1 MTTPSRI
8 LGTDSDRIKPR
19 LTLAFLIL
27 SIVLG
32 LTQIFACRYQ
42 LNPDAMDYLDI
53 ARQIS
58 LGHWSAVANGYWGT
72 LASVV
77 MAPMFALHP
86 SVQWEL
92 PLAHLHGMLALLAAF
107 FAFQWLL
114 QELTRASRAKT
125 KTGSADQPLPEWA
138 FWLLGNGI
146 FVWVSFNVA
155 FVESIGADFLV
166 TLFIYLGAAA
176 LLRLNP
182 QASFRAFL
190 LFGFILGAGYWSKAI
205 MFPTGLLFL
214 AVSIIKAPCWKK
226 NLGSLLAFAL
236 IAAPLLAAL
245 SIPRGR
251 FTFGDSGKLN
261 YATFVSPAEPTIHWQ
276 GETPA
281 GGTPKHPDRMIP
293 GPVPVYEF
301 NGPLAGTY
309 PPSYDPSYWNEGR
322 KATFNLKA
330 QTVVF
335 IRHIHN
341 VVELL
346 LLAQPP
352 LTAGF
357 VFFALWGGTG
367 LVRRLARRWDLF
379 TVPFAVIGLYMLV
392 HFETRFAAAFV
403 ALIWLTAFASLRI
416 PSDPSSRRTAG
427 ICLVALVCIMVLSV
441 TAEIARIYVN
451 GCPDSA
457 LGDVRVAQQL
467 NLPIGTPVAVI
478 GPGNYA
484 YWAHLAQ
491 LRIVSEV
498 PDVNQIAF
506 WRLPSDKR
514 QQVYQTLGKT
524 GAAWLIAEPPAVLI
538 GHLDEGWQPIGD
550 TGDYRYRLQ

>member
-1 MTTPSRI
+1 MTTPPRI
-8 LGTDSDRIKPR
+8 SATDTDRIKSR
-19 LTLAFLIL
+19 LGAAFLAL

-32 LTQIFACRYQ
+32 LAQIFACRYQ

-72 LASVV
+72 LTSVV
-77 MAPMFALHP
+77 MAPMFVLHP
-86 SVQWEL
+86 SAQWEL
-92 PLAHLHGMLALLAAF
+92 PLAHFHGMLALLAAF

-114 QELTRASRAKT
+114 REFLRTLRER
-125 KTGSADQPLPEWA
+125 TGSADESLPEWA
-138 FWLLGNGI
+138 FWLLGYGI
-146 FVWVSFNVA
+146 FVWVSFNVV

-166 TLFIYLGAAA
+166 TLFVYLGAAA
-176 LLRLNP
+176 LLRLKP
-182 QASFRAFL
+182 QASFSAFL
-190 LFGFILGAGYWSKAI
+190 LFGFVLGAGYWSKAI
-205 MFPTGLLFL
+205 MFPTALVFL

-226 NLGSLLAFAL
+226 NVTSMLAFAL

-276 GETPA
+276 GETPG
-281 GGTPKHPDRMIP
+281 GGTPKHPDRLIS

-301 NGPLAGTY
+301 NGPVAGTY

-322 KATFNLKA
+322 KPTFNLRA
-330 QTVVF
+330 QIVVF
-335 IRHIHN
+335 LHHIPN
-341 VVELL
+341 VFELL
-346 LLAQPP
+346 FLAQPP

-357 VFFALWGGTG
+357 IFLALWSGTG
-367 LVRRLARRWDLF
+367 FVRRLAWRWDLF
-379 TVPFAVIGLYMLV
+379 AVSFAIIGLYMLV
-392 HFETRFAAAFV
+392 HFETRFAAAFL
-403 ALIWLTAFASLRI
+403 ALIWLSAFASLRI
-416 PSDPSSRRTAG
+416 SSDLSSRRTAG
-427 ICLVALVCIMVLSV
+427 ICVVALVSIIVLSI
-441 TAEIARIYVN
+441 TSEIARRYIN

-457 LGDVRVAQQL
+457 LVDVHVAQQL
-467 NLPIGTPVAVI
+467 NLPAGTPVAVV
-478 GPGNYA
+478 GPGNFA

-498 PDVNQIAF
+498 PDVYQTAF
-506 WRLPSDKR
+506 WRLPADKR
-514 QQVYQTLGKT
+514 QQVYQSLGKT
-524 GAAWLIAEPPAVLI
+524 GATWLIAEPPAVLI

-550 TGDYRYRLQ
+550 TGHFRYRLQ